1 MARSISART
10 GAIGRK
16 DKRTGTVVPSEIDYA
31 RLAAYIDGEGCIS
44 MSVARKREWK
54 HDSVSVFLSV
64 HNTDPRLIQWCLE
77 RWGGRVYKTE
87 HNGGKGKSRGW
98 SDSYG
103 WRVTCQQAREIL
115 EVCLPFFI
123 IKREQAE
130 IAIALQKTCKY
141 WGKAGAP
148 EEVHLLRWNLR
159 QQLSALKGRNARLKY
174 DQPKNLDYVKV
185 IH

>member
-1 MARSISART
+1 MPRNISDRPSAR
-10 GAIGRK
+10 GRAA
-16 DKRTGTVVPSEIDYA
+16 KRLGTVVPIALDYA

-44 MSVARKREWK
+44 VSVSRKKEWK
-54 HDSVSVFLSV
+54 HDSVSATLSV

-87 HNGGKGKSRGW
+87 QNNKRW

-115 EVCLPFFI
+115 EACLPFFI

-130 IAIALQKTCKY
+130 IAIALQKTCRY
-141 WGKAGAP
+141 WGAAGAP
-148 EEVHLLRWNLR
+148 EDIHILRWNLR
-159 QQLSALKGRNARLKY
+159 QQLSALKGRNARLRY
-174 DQPKNLDYVKV
+174 NEPKNIDYVKQV
-185 IH
+185 Q